1 MLQAIS
7 VPGGST
13 SKSSHQQQPT
23 LCDSWCHCQIWSRE
37 DEVAQHLWHRCVQ
50 GDGDG
55 NDEVGTKPYD
65 GYGAIFFT
73 TMIIFKVDPELLA
86 RAVVKLREITLTYTS
101 LTMYIQLSPSK

>member
-7 VPGGST
+7 EPGGST

-23 LCDSWCHCQIWSRE
+23 LRDSWCHCQIWSRE

-55 NDEVGTKPYD
+55 NDELEPTLININLIIAMVR
-65 GYGAIFFT
+65 FFHNN
-73 TMIIFKVDPELLA
+73 DYL
-86 RAVVKLREITLTYTS
+86 
-101 LTMYIQLSPSK
+101 